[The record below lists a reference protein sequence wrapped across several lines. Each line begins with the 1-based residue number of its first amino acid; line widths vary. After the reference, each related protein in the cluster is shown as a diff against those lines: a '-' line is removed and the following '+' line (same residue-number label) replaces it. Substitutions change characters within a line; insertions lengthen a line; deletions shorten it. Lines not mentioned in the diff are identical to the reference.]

1 MVRSLDTRERET
13 EILNL
18 IVDSY
23 IRESKPIS
31 SSHLCQQYHLPYSS
45 ATVRNVMENL
55 EQKGFLSHIH
65 TSSGRVPTRAGFKYY
80 VEHLKEDE
88 MAKDYPIVFDFET
101 EIADING
108 VINHALNILA
118 QSSGYTSF
126 LALAGRDEKLFFR
139 GARFMLEQPEFEDMH
154 RLKNVFYALEMKLS
168 QLQDLLSHYFNN
180 GIKILVGDEIG
191 FAEISDCSLVVSGS
205 SDDRF
210 SFTLA
215 LLGPMRM
222 DYVKAASCL
231 YTTKRQFREVMES
244 YL

>member
-1 MVRSLDTRERET
+1 MTKNLDTRERET

-18 IVDSY
+18 IVGSY

-55 EQKGFLSHIH
+55 ERKGFLSHIH

-88 MAKDYPIVFDFET
+88 ILQDYPITIDIET
-101 EIADING
+101 EMIDSNAA
-108 VINHALNILA
+108 INHVLDILA

-139 GARFMLEQPEFEDMH
+139 GARFIFDQPEFEDMQ
-154 RLKNVFYALEMKLS
+154 RLKNIFYALEMKLS
-168 QLQDLLSHYFNN
+168 QLQALLIHYFNDN
-180 GIKILVGDEIG
+180 VKILVGDEIG
-191 FAEISDCSLVVSGS
+191 FTEVSDCSLVVSGS
-205 SDDRF
+205 HDDHF

-222 DYVKAASCL
+222 DYIKAASCL
-231 YTTKRQFREVMES
+231 CATKRQFREVIEN